1 MNSDLIMKME
11 TEEVYLKNFIED
23 CLVRYALDGTYW
35 AKFPGKSEY
44 QIYRVEPHELGP
56 DEYAMDE
63 DRDMIL
69 DPIMAGDE
77 VSKEEYYNY

>member
-1 MNSDLIMKME
+1 MISDLLMKME

-35 AKFPGKSEY
+35 AKFPGEPEY
-44 QIYRVEPHELGP
+44 QIYLMEHHELGP